1 MRLAILTS
9 RIRVEEKLLVNALE
23 QRAIAF
29 DIIDDGELLFD
40 LARPGERWRAY
51 DAVLCRS
58 VSQSRGL
65 AALYVLEH
73 WGIPVYNPAAVTAT
87 CNDELLTTLALL
99 RAGIPTPRTL
109 LAFAAPTALEGV
121 ERVGYPAVLKPTNGS
136 WGHLLARINDRDA
149 AEAVLEH
156 QETLG
161 SYQRRSV
168 RGPATR
174 IVSKRDQ
181 R

>member
-51 DAVLCRS
+51 NAVLCRS
-58 VSQSRGL
+58 VCQSRGL

-73 WGIPVYNPAAVTAT
+73 GGIPYYNPAALSET
-87 CNDELLTTLALL
+87 CNDTLFTTLS
-99 RAGIPTPRTL
+99 
-109 LAFAAPTALEGV
+109 
-121 ERVGYPAVLKPTNGS
+121 VLS
-136 WGHLLARINDRDA
+136 A
-149 AEAVLEH
+149 
-156 QETLG
+156 
-161 SYQRRSV
+161 
-168 RGPATR
+168 
-174 IVSKRDQ
+174 
-181 R
+181 